1 MDARGSAFR
10 RIKQGQHSR
19 HRYTC
24 IRHPDEDLLRGF
36 ECIAHQNSRS
46 RTLLSGAKVR
56 WFLGE
61 GEIACLRV
69 IGRREAGQPDRA
81 VSDDL
86 AMELIRN
93 LSCGERDREWHWVSD
108 RDKFRR

>member
-1 MDARGSAFR
+1 MDSRCSAFR

-19 HRYTC
+19 HGYAC
-24 IRHPDEDLLRGF
+24 IRHPNEDLLRGF
-36 ECIAHQNSRS
+36 ECIAHQNSSS
-46 RTLLSGAKVR
+46 RTLLNGGKVS

-61 GEIACLRV
+61 GEIACLRM
-69 IGRREAGQPDRA
+69 IGRCEAGQPDRA

-93 LSCGERDREWHWVSD
+93 LSCGERNRE
-108 RDKFRR
+108 